1 MCVCVCKIAIRLS
14 VWCMH
19 IRMNRCMPV
28 CMLACVCVMHVA
40 HTCARVCVCVCVCNA
55 CVCARVCSLLIYI
68 LVLPSLPHTYSI
80 GLHQL
85 CDSSCIFSTMLP
97 PFLSLST
104 ESSSDNLALLQEA
117 LVVFREIRRGHQGQG
132 STPEDDFHLNCEMM
146 AALLFLQNTEAE
158 QYLSD
163 FPTEVCN

>member
-1 MCVCVCKIAIRLS
+1 
-14 VWCMH
+14 MH
-19 IRMNRCMPV
+19 EYIYTCMPV
-28 CMLACVCVMHVA
+28 CMLACMCVMHVA
-40 HTCARVCVCVCVCNA
+40 HTCAHVCVKCVCGA
-55 CVCARVCSLLIYI
+55 CVCSLLIYI
-68 LVLPSLPHTYSI
+68 LVLPSLPHTYSN

-85 CDSSCIFSTMLP
+85 FDSSSIFSTMLP
-97 PFLSLST
+97 PSLSLST
-104 ESSSDNLALLQEA
+104 ESSSDNLSLLQEA

-163 FPTEVCN
+163 FPTEVCD